1 MVDAPAWDA
10 VCVENA
16 GRPGVRP
23 CVNDLPLGVL
33 LPLIPFVLPLTLPFP
48 LGEGENFPLLP
59 FPLGPFLSLPLPSR
73 WPFPL
78 RYGEGATRLGEAA
91 SVKYAHALPS

>member
-23 CVNDLPLGVL
+23 CVNDLPLGML
-33 LPLIPFVLPLTLPFP
+33 FPFGPFVLPLPLPLPLDEDENFPLPFP
-48 LGEGENFPLLP
+48 LELEPILA
-59 FPLGPFLSLPLPSR
+59 LPLPSR
-73 WPFPL
+73 
-78 RYGEGATRLGEAA
+78 
-91 SVKYAHALPS
+91 